1 MSTFFHIAKW
11 LEKLLEMEHSS
22 SRFDMKRVNREMDWK
37 VNKQLIKVK
46 GVACHFNSLVH
57 NAIMIVI

>member
-1 MSTFFHIAKW
+1 MVGKIAKN
-11 LEKLLEMEHSS
+11 STS

-46 GVACHFNSLVH
+46 GVACHFDSLVH
-57 NAIMIVI
+57 NAIIIVI